1 MLRPFLKQQATL
13 NLLAKNHEAFQ
24 SRLQNFSH
32 AEYDTWL
39 TKDQQALETEDAND
53 IYSLG
58 VLYNTSGKLLISR
71 GRSDMNEYLIRLA
84 DLTGITRLA
93 RLQVEVVTSRSS
105 DSDKIAII
113 TSNKSLFDPY
123 TNQPMSLDSS
133 KRKLYFDLKGKVV
146 AGSSS
151 HIEVGI

>member
-1 MLRPFLKQQATL
+1 M
-13 NLLAKNHEAFQ
+13 
-24 SRLQNFSH
+24 FSH

-39 TKDQQALETEDAND
+39 TKDQQALEAEDAND

-58 VLYNTSGKLLISR
+58 VLYNISGKLIVSGG
-71 GRSDMNEYLIRLA
+71 GRDSNDYLIRLA

-105 DSDKIAII
+105 DSDKIAIV
-113 TSNKSLFDPY
+113 TSNKSLYDPY
-123 TNQPMSLDSS
+123 ANQPMSLDSS
-133 KRKLYFDLKGKVV
+133 KRKLYFDLKGKVA

-151 HIEVGI
+151 HVEVGI